1 MNRLA
6 WIWVLAALSAAAIEP
21 ILAKFGYRGNATPDQ
36 LLVMKNVVAA
46 CMILPLTRAWK
57 WIGWSGVLRMA
68 SVSLLLLV
76 TNACSLVAVKHL
88 PATTVITLVTTTPAF
103 VALSNQWR
111 GRDIL
116 GRRYWSGFGLCFL
129 GIALSVDALHAG
141 TMVFHPVGYAA
152 VAGSITSSTIYRTRL
167 EDVTAEYKPALVST
181 YIFVINAL
189 LVLLFVAPF
198 MKPIPMSMAPIGLWI
213 GLAAAVANFAFL
225 SAIHLVGSTKMSIF
239 NLLQRPIVL
248 VGASVAL
255 HEVLDWTQ
263 WVGIVL
269 VLVGVRLAKVERKK

>member
-1 MNRLA
+1 MKRLT
-6 WIWVLAALSAAAIEP
+6 WVWVLAALTAASIEP
-21 ILAKFGYRGNATPDQ
+21 ILAKFGYRGDATPDQ

-57 WIGWSGVLRMA
+57 WVGRSGLMKMA
-68 SVSLLLLV
+68 SVSLLLLF
-76 TNACSLVAVKHL
+76 TNTCSLIAVKYL

-116 GRRYWSGFGLCFL
+116 GARYWTGFSMCFL
-129 GIALSVDALHAG
+129 GVALSVDALHSG
-141 TMVFHPVGYAA
+141 PMVFHPVGFAA

-167 EDVTAEYKPALVST
+167 EDVTAEFKPALVST
-181 YIFVINAL
+181 YIFVINAV

-198 MKPIPMSMAPIGLWI
+198 MKPIPGSMAPIGLWI

-225 SAIHLVGSTKMSIF
+225 SAIHLVGATKMSIF
-239 NLLQRPIVL
+239 DLLQRPIVL
-248 VGASVAL
+248 VGASLAL

-263 WVGIVL
+263 WVGVVL
-269 VLVGVRLAKVERKK
+269 VLAGVRLAKVQRKR